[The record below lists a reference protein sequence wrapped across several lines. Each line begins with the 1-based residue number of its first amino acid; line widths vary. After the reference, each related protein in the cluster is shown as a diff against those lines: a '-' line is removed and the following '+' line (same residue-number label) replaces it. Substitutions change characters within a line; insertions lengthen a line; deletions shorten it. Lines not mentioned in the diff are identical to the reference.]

1 MPVYGTQATLVESSG
16 LPYSPH
22 LVGYG
27 FYLLHIYSS
36 RIYTL
41 STWQTSITDA
51 LSPLLPSIELRAP
64 AATDSLSTISNE

>member
-1 MPVYGTQATLVESSG
+1 MPVLAFKQPLLNLLDCPIRFV
-16 LPYSPH
+16 

-27 FYLLHIYSS
+27 FYLLHIYNN
-36 RIYTL
+36 
-41 STWQTSITDA
+41 A